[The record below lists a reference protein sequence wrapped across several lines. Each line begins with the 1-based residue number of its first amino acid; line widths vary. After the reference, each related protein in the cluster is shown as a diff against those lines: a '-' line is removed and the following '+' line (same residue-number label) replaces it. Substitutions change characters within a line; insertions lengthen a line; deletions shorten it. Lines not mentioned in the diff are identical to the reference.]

1 MGKPMI
7 PTEPLRNSCKM
18 KGPWRSVWGIGA
30 RGRTRSVCVCADT
43 ELPNYGL
50 KKLATG

>member
-1 MGKPMI
+1 MGKP
-7 PTEPLRNSCKM
+7 
-18 KGPWRSVWGIGA
+18 WRMLTVMVVNERAPGA
-30 RGRTRSVCVCADT
+30 RSGGSVPGAVHARCVCADT

>member
-1 MGKPMI
+1 MGKPWRMF
-7 PTEPLRNSCKM
+7 TVMVVNE

-30 RGRTRSVCVCADT
+30 RGLNRSGGACADT